1 MEIKITFIFKI
12 TKNYFMDGFA
22 FSSWIYLHAGRY
34 FRKPATCIT
43 RTRDKLAWHT
53 VIILQAVP
61 MNYWVIGSTLL
72 ITVILIIIDYII
84 PAAGTKRFEALNTI
98 WGTNIGLVIGLLA
111 PIPFG
116 F

>member
-1 MEIKITFIFKI
+1 
-12 TKNYFMDGFA
+12 
-22 FSSWIYLHAGRY
+22 
-34 FRKPATCIT
+34 
-43 RTRDKLAWHT
+43 
-53 VIILQAVP
+53 